1 MHTTS
6 SLINIDFV
14 ERQLWSRIL
23 SEADE
28 ASAEEAF
35 LAPVIADCVSQSTE
49 LTAAIVS
56 RIASLLSPPLSPSS
70 LRKALQALVDQNP
83 RILAAASFDLA
94 AVLDR
99 DPATTKALHVILH
112 AKGFLALQTHRFAST
127 LWKAGRR
134 EFALHLQGCA
144 SRLLQVD
151 IHPAARL
158 GVGIFFDH
166 ATGIVIGETST
177 IDDDVSVLQNVTLG
191 GTGKQTGDRHPKIRS
206 GVLIGAG
213 ATILGNIE
221 IGANARIG
229 AGSVVLKPVAPGTTV
244 AGVPA
249 RVLSQNRFFEP
260 SRTMDHVFDEGQ
272 PLYDVGL

>member
-1 MHTTS
+1 VHTTS
-6 SLINIDFV
+6 CLININFT

-23 SEADE
+23 SEADQAVKE
-28 ASAEEAF
+28 DTF
-35 LAPVIADCVSQSTE
+35 LAPVIDDCITQLAD
-49 LTAAIVS
+49 LPAAIIR
-56 RIASLLSPPLSPSS
+56 RIASLLSPPQPVSS
-70 LRKALQALVDQNP
+70 LHTALQVLLDQDP
-83 RILAAASFDLA
+83 RILAAAGFDLA
-94 AVLDR
+94 AVLER
-99 DPATTKALHVILH
+99 DPATTRALHVMLH
-112 AKGFLALQTHRFAST
+112 AKGFLAIQTHRFANS
-127 LWKAGRR
+127 LWKMGRR
-134 EFALHLQGCA
+134 EFALYLQGCA

-166 ATGIVIGETST
+166 ATGIVIGETSI
-177 IDDDVSVLQNVTLG
+177 IDDDVSILQNVTLG
-191 GTGKQTGDRHPKIRS
+191 GTGKQTGDRHPKIRT

>member
-1 MHTTS
+1 MHTPG
-6 SLINIDFV
+6 SLIEIDFT

-28 ASAEEAF
+28 ASAEDAF
-35 LAPVIADCVSQSTE
+35 LAPVIAGCLSQSAG
-49 LTAAIVS
+49 LPAAIIN
-56 RIASLLSPPLSPSS
+56 RIASLLSPPQPVSS
-70 LRKALQALVDQNP
+70 LHTGLQVLLDQDP

-99 DPATTKALHVILH
+99 DPATTRALHVILH
-112 AKGFLALQTHRFAST
+112 AKGFLAIQTHRFANT

-191 GTGKQTGDRHPKIRS
+191 GTGKQSGDRHPKIRS

-249 RVLSQNRFFEP
+249 RVLSQNRSFEP
-260 SRTMDHVFDEGQ
+260 SRTMDQLFDEGQ
-272 PLYDVGL
+272 PFYDVGL

>member
-6 SLINIDFV
+6 NLINVDFT

-23 SEADE
+23 SEADQ
-28 ASAEEAF
+28 ASNEEAF
-35 LAPVIADCVSQSTE
+35 LEPVIADCISQSDD
-49 LTAAIVS
+49 LPAAIVK
-56 RIASLLSPPLSPSS
+56 RIASVLSSPQPGSSLQATLHAMLVESPP
-70 LRKALQALVDQNP
+70 
-83 RILAAASFDLA
+83 ILAAASFDLA

-99 DPATTKALHVILH
+99 DPATSKALHVILH
-112 AKGFLALQTHRFAST
+112 AKGFLALQTHRFANT
-127 LWKAGRR
+127 LWKTGRR
-134 EFALHLQGCA
+134 EFALYLQGCA
-144 SRLLQVD
+144 SRLFQVD
-151 IHPAARL
+151 IHPAAHL

-177 IDDDVSVLQNVTLG
+177 IDDDVSILQNVTLG

-213 ATILGNIE
+213 AAILGNIE

-229 AGSVVLKPVAPGTTV
+229 AGSVVLKPVAPGSTV

-249 RVLSQNRFFEP
+249 RVLSQNRSFEP
-260 SRTMDHVFDEGQ
+260 SRTMDQVFDEEQ
-272 PLYDVGL
+272 PLFDVGL